1 MFELPLLNTVN
12 HASFSDIW
20 EIIAV
25 WVRVSLYGQ
34 NLTFNYTYL
43 EILGQILIML
53 LISFLDTSILVL
65 CTNSDLSL
73 WISHQNNSNDHLIT
87 ENSKGLDEFYKWFV
101 GFSDAEGMFN
111 ITQILNK
118 GKVEGFSFRF
128 KIGLH
133 KDDFNVLHYIKSK
146 LDMGSIYASNDSQIL
161 TISKKDDISKLIS
174 IFDSYTL
181 NTSKYLDYL
190 AFKRAFILYTNR
202 KNFTDK
208 LIAQIIDLKNDMNY
222 NREDYNMVIDHE
234 IVITKSW
241 LLGLIEGD
249 GSFSLE
255 RNTMEP
261 VFSIKLTETQL
272 PVLTRIKQY
281 LENNLDLDFYSIHKL
296 KSTQIIKIN
305 SEKARGNSK
314 PLVSLVIK
322 NVHFLNNYLV
332 PFFDEEIFITK
343 KGLDFSD
350 FKIICNA
357 IYIGAH
363 RKEIIKSLIFKI
375 SYTMNNFRLST
386 YSGSV
391 ESLSEEEINLLI
403 NAMPSIKHLK
413 DGRQIDIDTNKII
426 RNRSSSSVY
435 EIIQPSGEVLV
446 TPNLAKAAEFIN
458 VGFNTLQ
465 RRLDVEDLE
474 DSVELKGY
482 KIKRLGVFKPKS

>member
-1 MFELPLLNTVN
+1 
-12 HASFSDIW
+12 
-20 EIIAV
+20 
-25 WVRVSLYGQ
+25 
-34 NLTFNYTYL
+34 
-43 EILGQILIML
+43 ML
-53 LISFLDTSILVL
+53 R
-65 CTNSDLSL
+65 TNSDLSL
-73 WISHQNNSNDHLIT
+73 CTSLHQNNSIDHLNT
-87 ENSKGLDEFYKWFV
+87 VNPKDLDEFYKWFV

-133 KDDFNVLHYIKSK
+133 KDDFNALHYIQSK
-146 LDMGSIYASNDSQIL
+146 LDMGSIYASKDSQIF

-181 NTSKYLDYL
+181 NTSKYLDFL
-190 AFKRAFILYTNR
+190 AFKKAFILYTDRN
-202 KNFTDK
+202 NLTGE
-208 LIAQIIDLKNDMNY
+208 LIAQIIELKNDMNY
-222 NREDYNMVIDHE
+222 SREDYNMVINHE
-234 IVITKSW
+234 IIITKSW
-241 LLGLIEGD
+241 LLGFIEGD

-255 RNTMEP
+255 RRTMEP

-272 PVLTRIKQY
+272 PVLIKIKEY
-281 LENNLDLDFYSIHKL
+281 LENNLDLDLYSIHKL
-296 KSTQIIKIN
+296 KSTQIIMI
-305 SEKARGNSK
+305 SYEKDRGKSK

-332 PFFDEEIFITK
+332 PFFYEDIFITK
-343 KGLDFSD
+343 KGLDFAD

-363 RKEIIKSLIFKI
+363 RKEITKSLILKL

-446 TPNLAKAAEFIN
+446 MPNLAKAAEFIN

-465 RRLDVEDLE
+465 RRLDIEDLE

-482 KIKRLGVFKPKS
+482 KIKRLGVLKPKS